1 MMKKTYPAIF
11 IPEESGFSVV
21 FPEFSGG
28 TQGKDLEDAM
38 FQAKE
43 MLDGV
48 LSYYIE
54 ENIPLPIPSDIH
66 EIQIDDE
73 ASFVTLVQGDP
84 TRFLEKKTIR
94 KNVTIPEWLAVRGER
109 DGVNFSQLLTE
120 SLFEKY
126 AQV

>member
-1 MMKKTYPAIF
+1 MKKTYPAIF
-11 IPEESGFSVV
+11 IPEENGFSVI

-28 TQGKDLEDAM
+28 TQGKDLEDSM
-38 FQAKE
+38 YQAKE

-54 ENIPLPIPSDIH
+54 ENISLPIPSNIYDIQL
-66 EIQIDDE
+66 EDE
-73 ASFVTLVQGDP
+73 GSFVTLVQGDP
-84 TRFLEKKTIR
+84 TRFLEKKTVR
-94 KNVTIPEWLAVRGER
+94 KNVTIPEWLAVRGEK

-126 AQV
+126 AHI